1 MEKISCKSHK
11 NMLLCIPHYLGFRW
25 RSTQFIFLKIL
36 IQILA
41 TSAAHTQET
50 IDRCVQLILQF
61 YWKMIEQIHLN
72 RKTFCQH
79 WNLNPWPSDSSLVA
93 IALPVIQGFA
103 SSLFVS
109 VSILYQVLRD
119 TKQRLLQPLLW
130 SPATFLRAWASKG
143 FGVPLLYLQ
152 PWSTRII

>member
-1 MEKISCKSHK
+1 MEKIRCKSHK

-25 RSTQFIFLKIL
+25 RSTPFIFLKIL
-36 IQILA
+36 ILTSGI
-41 TSAAHTQET
+41 SAAHTQET

-103 SSLFVS
+103 SSFFVP
-109 VSILYQVLRD
+109 VSILHQVLRD
-119 TKQRLLQPLLW
+119 TNQRSLQPLLL

-143 FGVPLLYLQ
+143 FGVPLLHLR